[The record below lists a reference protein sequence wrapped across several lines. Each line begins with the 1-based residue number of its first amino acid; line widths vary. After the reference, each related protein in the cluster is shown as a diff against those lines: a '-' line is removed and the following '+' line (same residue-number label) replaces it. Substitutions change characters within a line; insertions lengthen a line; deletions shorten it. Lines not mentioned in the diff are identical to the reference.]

1 MRSRGCSEDESA
13 HRRRHHHHQK
23 LVYISC
29 IFVTSCCS
37 QIFLLKKNHSIRSIR
52 DSHKANSTMVS
63 QKKKATSSTDD
74 EGAFYHVFFLRRVLQ
89 TSSVRATVSEE
100 IESFRVHVI
109 LNRVFSNAK
118 IRKSPLFFVASDDSK
133 DHERP
138 NKDSKR

>member
-1 MRSRGCSEDESA
+1 M
-13 HRRRHHHHQK
+13 
-23 LVYISC
+23 YICDVVVLSD
-29 IFVTSCCS
+29 
-37 QIFLLKKNHSIRSIR
+37 LPP
-52 DSHKANSTMVS
+52 
-63 QKKKATSSTDD
+63 QKKSLNQINQRFTQSKLDDGVPEKESNVVTDD

-118 IRKSPLFFVASDDSK
+118 MRKSPLFFVASDDSK